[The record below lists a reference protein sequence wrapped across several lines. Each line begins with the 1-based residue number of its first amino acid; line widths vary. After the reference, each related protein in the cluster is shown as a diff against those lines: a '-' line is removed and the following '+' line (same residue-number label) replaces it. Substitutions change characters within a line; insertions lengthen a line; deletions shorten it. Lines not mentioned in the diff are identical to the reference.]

1 MTDRANKGCFKFF
14 SCLFQRLLGMQKI
27 VPLIAGL
34 FSALSV
40 FSQKKLPNP
49 TIGKNEIEISSFM
62 LSDNK
67 LAFGGEFIY
76 RLSLKGKLKIG
87 AGGLYGP
94 DFQND
99 FSSEYLSGYGAAFA
113 DVVLFTGRREKWS
126 FGGQLGQGI
135 HHSYHGYDAG
145 LKAGIYYS
153 LSCNYRAIV
162 SKKLLFNTSLITGR
176 RNFHF
181 EGGWTPGNSGFIGL
195 RFGIV
200 F

>member
-27 VPLIAGL
+27 VTLIAGL

-62 LSDNK
+62 LTDNK

-99 FSSEYLSGYGAAFA
+99 FLQNIYLVMVPLLQTSCYLPGVARSGALVASW
-113 DVVLFTGRREKWS
+113 GRAS
-126 FGGQLGQGI
+126 TTLTMG
-135 HHSYHGYDAG
+135 
-145 LKAGIYYS
+145 
-153 LSCNYRAIV
+153 
-162 SKKLLFNTSLITGR
+162 T
-176 RNFHF
+176 
-181 EGGWTPGNSGFIGL
+181 TPD
-195 RFGIV
+195 
-200 F
+200 